1 MSYDPHYSPVATRE
15 DRTMP
20 AVVYGLYLIALA
32 TAVPVLLGVIVAY
45 ACRGNAGPAART
57 HFDFQIRTFWM
68 SIALW
73 LLGGLLIVIGF
84 PLSFILIGLPILW
97 AGCGVVGLVTIW
109 YAVRTIVGVVHLANG
124 QPYPRPYSWL
134 L

>member
-1 MSYDPHYSPVATRE
+1 MTYDPHYSPVSVNQ

-32 TAVPVLLGVIVAY
+32 TAVPVLIGVIVAY
-45 ACRGNAGPAART
+45 ACRGGAAPAMRT
-57 HFDFQIRTFWM
+57 HYDFQIRTFWM

-73 LLGGLLIVIGF
+73 LLGGFLIVVGGVF
-84 PLSFILIGLPILW
+84 SLILIGLPFFFLGW
-97 AGCGVVGLVTIW
+97 AIVGLVTVW
-109 YAVRTIVGVVHLANG
+109 YALRTIVGVVYLARN

>member
-1 MSYDPHYSPVATRE
+1 MTERLSYEAVE

-32 TAVPVLLGVIVAY
+32 TAVPVLIGAIVAY
-45 ACRGNAGPAART
+45 ASRANAGPAMRT

-68 SIALW
+68 SIAWW
-73 LLGGLLIVIGF
+73 LIGGFLIVVGGIF
-84 PLSFILIGLPILW
+84 SLILIGLPFFFLGW
-97 AGCGVVGLVTIW
+97 AIVGLVTAW
-109 YAVRTIVGVVHLANG
+109 YAVRSIVGVIHLANG

-134 L
+134 I

>member
-1 MSYDPHYSPVATRE
+1 MTYDPHQSPVPAHE

-32 TAVPVLLGVIVAY
+32 TAVPVLIGVVVAY
-45 ACRGNAGPAART
+45 ASRDSAGPAMRS

-68 SIALW
+68 SIAWW
-73 LLGGLLIVIGF
+73 LVGALLIAVGF
-84 PLSFILIGLPILW
+84 PLSFVLIGLPILW
-97 AGCGVVGLVTIW
+97 AGFGIVGLVTIW
-109 YAVRTIVGVVHLANG
+109 YALRTIVGVVHLANG
-124 QPYPRPYSWL
+124 QPYPRPNSWL